1 MRVPDPDVVRNVS
14 TWARYAED
22 DLTYARYGLAMGD
35 RCPFRLVAYH
45 AQQCAEKYLKGY
57 LVLAGVDFPYTHDIE
72 RLLSLCASAGA
83 SVDGLLGAAELT
95 PHAVVARYPGEADE
109 VVRTDAE
116 RAVQLAEL
124 VKQAVRQWLADAGVN
139 DLP

>member
-1 MRVPDPDVVRNVS
+1 MSAHDPDAVENVREWV
-14 TWARYAED
+14 RYADD
-22 DLTYARYGLAMGD
+22 DLTYARHGLGIKEQ
-35 RCPFRLVAYH
+35 CPFRLVAYH
-45 AQQCAEKYLKGY
+45 AQQCAEKYLKSY
-57 LVLAGVDFPYTHDIE
+57 LVLAGVDFPYAHDIE
-72 RLLSLCASAGA
+72 RLLSLCGSAGA